1 MSKVLEVGVPPP
13 SFSEHQSILVHF
25 HDFESLS
32 TKKGC
37 FKATQDFNRF
47 NHVWSV
53 FLYPG
58 GKLDSSDDMVT
69 VGICLQSKGN
79 ITINFGYVIRA
90 ASGEIIEETSDEE
103 TFGAETETWTLELLP
118 RATVL
123 EKALKNGTF
132 SIEVRMAPVDSKS
145 KYCKYMIPANRE
157 LSDNEIEGSII
168 SSLLFDEESADIS
181 FDVSSPSDET
191 KQSVQVYAHRNIL
204 KARAPDLFRLCAG
217 YDVSNPM
224 PINDVEPEIFRELM
238 RFIYGQHMDTT
249 DWQVDSKAILEAANK
264 YDVANLKVTAEAWYV
279 THFEFTGENVAGK
292 LLYADAMDC
301 PLLKEAAVEFIVGN
315 GVDVFSSDSFKT
327 VLEARGITLEIL
339 QTMAKKLVSSSDAV
353 RKCSAVNDLR
363 ICLEQ
368 CDLGVDGTQ
377 SMLAQCLDTYYKSCV
392 DSDEETEEEA
402 ETQEDDQSIDIAGG
416 GD

>member
-1 MSKVLEVGVPPP
+1 MSKVSKVIDVGVPPP
-13 SFSEHQSILVHF
+13 SFRDDQSIMVHF

-90 ASGEIIEETSDEE
+90 ALGEIIEETSDEE

-132 SIEVRMAPVDSKS
+132 TIEVRMAPVDSKS

-157 LSDNEIEGSII
+157 LSDDEIEGSII

-181 FDVSSPSDET
+181 FDVSSPGDET
-191 KQSVQVYAHRNIL
+191 KQSVKVYAHRNIL
-204 KARAPDLFRLCAG
+204 KARAPDLFRLCR
-217 YDVSNPM
+217 V
-224 PINDVEPEIFRELM
+224 
-238 RFIYGQHMDTT
+238 
-249 DWQVDSKAILEAANK
+249 
-264 YDVANLKVTAEAWYV
+264 
-279 THFEFTGENVAGK
+279 
-292 LLYADAMDC
+292 
-301 PLLKEAAVEFIVGN
+301 
-315 GVDVFSSDSFKT
+315 
-327 VLEARGITLEIL
+327 
-339 QTMAKKLVSSSDAV
+339 
-353 RKCSAVNDLR
+353 
-363 ICLEQ
+363 
-368 CDLGVDGTQ
+368 
-377 SMLAQCLDTYYKSCV
+377 
-392 DSDEETEEEA
+392 
-402 ETQEDDQSIDIAGG
+402 
-416 GD
+416 